1 MILKEFNTVFACGVN
16 GSSSTNSLILI
27 FIETF
32 TSTKFPVMFRINQ
45 KGGNGKKM
53 ETRIDARIDEY
64 VKAFN
69 ELSGVVGEDVA
80 VRILDN
86 LGKDRRC
93 ETIDRNTKN
102 KVTVKNPDDPA
113 SEKQK
118 KLLKKLGVKYD
129 SDVNKGEASSLIDD
143 ALQNSED

>member
-1 MILKEFNTVFACGVN
+1 
-16 GSSSTNSLILI
+16 
-27 FIETF
+27 
-32 TSTKFPVMFRINQ
+32 
-45 KGGNGKKM
+45 M

-93 ETIDRNTKN
+93 ETIDRTKN

-118 KLLKKLGVKYD
+118 KLAGDDTTPHFQL
-129 SDVNKGEASSLIDD
+129 SPVNCIPIDID
-143 ALQNSED
+143 WLRVR